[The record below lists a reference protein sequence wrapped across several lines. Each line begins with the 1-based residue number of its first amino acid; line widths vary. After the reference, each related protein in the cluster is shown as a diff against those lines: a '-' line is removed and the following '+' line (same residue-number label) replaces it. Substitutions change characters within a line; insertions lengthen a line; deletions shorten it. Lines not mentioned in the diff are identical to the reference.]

1 MPSKLHSGGPS
12 LTRRPACWGP
22 LCGHRRLLRQHRPG
36 VPLRPKPGHGVPQ
49 EGAHPVL
56 PGLHQPEVAHPG
68 GWVTETPAHPFVSLV
83 TGERNGNNMA
93 RVAIYDIMED
103 YHGSIG
109 LRAPAYQWVDDLT
122 AKSVGSAESVK
133 SSLI

>member
-1 MPSKLHSGGPS
+1 MGFPRRVLILSFLAYISPRW
-12 LTRRPACWGP
+12 LT
-22 LCGHRRLLRQHRPG
+22 Q
-36 VPLRPKPGHGVPQ
+36 
-49 EGAHPVL
+49 
-56 PGLHQPEVAHPG
+56 G
-68 GWVTETPAHPFVSLV
+68 GWVTETPVHPFVSLV

-122 AKSVGSAESVK
+122 AKAVGTAGSVR
-133 SSLI
+133 SSLIEAAVFLEGPSLRGGTQCPRSRRWWPRGPPLPSRLKPP

>member
-1 MPSKLHSGGPS
+1 
-12 LTRRPACWGP
+12 
-22 LCGHRRLLRQHRPG
+22 
-36 VPLRPKPGHGVPQ
+36 
-49 EGAHPVL
+49 
-56 PGLHQPEVAHPG
+56 
-68 GWVTETPAHPFVSLV
+68 
-83 TGERNGNNMA
+83 MA
-93 RVAIYDIMED
+93 RAAIYDIMGD